1 MHLLPH
7 CWINPKSCM
16 DLKWSVKSLM
26 QCLRKRTQLYV
37 RSLFHTL
44 DWIIIRQTVSLG
56 PKEEELLTKDQP
68 VIYHFLQ
75 NIWLW
80 HFLMKDSLYIFF
92 NIFIWMCF
100 YCAIFDGISVFRKK
114 KRKKTQEKK
123 IVGESSCQHS
133 KSLLCKMYFCPGFEC
148 GIMSLNE
155 QRISKRS
162 LRLPLVKF
170 AFLGLVQ
177 EYALKVSRF
186 LTPWVTQ
193 VTYHHYQSLVS

>member
-1 MHLLPH
+1 MICQKSNAMSQKKDSTVCAKPFSYFGLNHHTTDCFFGSKGGGTAYKRPTGHIPLSPEHLAVTFSNEGL
-7 CWINPKSCM
+7 
-16 DLKWSVKSLM
+16 
-26 QCLRKRTQLYV
+26 
-37 RSLFHTL
+37 
-44 DWIIIRQTVSLG
+44 
-56 PKEEELLTKDQP
+56 
-68 VIYHFLQ
+68 
-75 NIWLW
+75 
-80 HFLMKDSLYIFF
+80 SLYIFF
-92 NIFIWMCF
+92 DIFIWMCF

-123 IVGESSCQHS
+123 NVGESSCQHS

-177 EYALKVSRF
+177 EYALKVSRY
-186 LTPWVTQ
+186 LTP
-193 VTYHHYQSLVS
+193 

>member
-1 MHLLPH
+1 MEYLFLE
-7 CWINPKSCM
+7 K
-16 DLKWSVKSLM
+16 
-26 QCLRKRTQLYV
+26 RK
-37 RSLFHTL
+37 
-44 DWIIIRQTVSLG
+44 
-56 PKEEELLTKDQP
+56 E
-68 VIYHFLQ
+68 
-75 NIWLW
+75 
-80 HFLMKDSLYIFF
+80 
-92 NIFIWMCF
+92 
-100 YCAIFDGISVFRKK
+100 
-114 KRKKTQEKK
+114 KKTQEKK

-186 LTPWVTQ
+186 LTP
-193 VTYHHYQSLVS
+193 